1 MSLTKKTWLV
11 TSIIGIAVV
20 GCFYYVLTDKRRIFT
35 DTEPYAQVINTT
47 LTSVQDAVLVDNST
61 LQFTKE
67 YPKELQ
73 GLDSMYMSNPSDIKV
88 PKGSRFKFLKALKI
102 TGSVSGFTNS
112 YLLGEVHIVSSG
124 RIFTIIYNWGSLKTL
139 CISEPCNYWEFKLA
153 PWQKEKDRL
162 MYFEK

>member
-11 TSIIGIAVV
+11 IAIICIAVV
-20 GCFYYVLTDKRRIFT
+20 GCFYYVLTDKRRIIT
-35 DTEPYAQVINTT
+35 NTEPYVQVINTT
-47 LTSVQDAVLVDNST
+47 LTSVQDAVLVDNNS

-73 GLDSMYMSNPSDIKV
+73 VLDSMYISQPSDIKV
-88 PKGSRFKFLKALKI
+88 PKGSSFKFLEALKI
-102 TGSVSGFTNS
+102 TGSASGLTNS
-112 YLLGEVHIVSSG
+112 YLLGEVYIAASG
-124 RIFTIIYNWGSLKTL
+124 KSFPIIYNWGSLKTL